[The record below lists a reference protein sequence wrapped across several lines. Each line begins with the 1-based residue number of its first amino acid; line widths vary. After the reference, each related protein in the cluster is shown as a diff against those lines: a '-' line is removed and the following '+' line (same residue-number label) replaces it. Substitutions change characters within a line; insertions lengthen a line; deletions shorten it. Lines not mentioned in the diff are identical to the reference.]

1 MVLHDKY
8 LQMIL
13 MCVLW
18 NYSHYSWPFA
28 KSVNIKNYGI
38 NSGTVSL
45 LLINI
50 APNSI
55 VAVKKPVNHFH
66 CSFFTPVTSLI
77 IILYFFL
84 ATLNLPENLSVMVL

>member
-1 MVLHDKY
+1 MRFVKLFSLFLTVCKVD
-8 LQMIL
+8 
-13 MCVLW
+13 
-18 NYSHYSWPFA
+18 
-28 KSVNIKNYGI
+28 VNIKNYGI

-84 ATLNLPENLSVMVL
+84 ATLNLPEKKCLSQ